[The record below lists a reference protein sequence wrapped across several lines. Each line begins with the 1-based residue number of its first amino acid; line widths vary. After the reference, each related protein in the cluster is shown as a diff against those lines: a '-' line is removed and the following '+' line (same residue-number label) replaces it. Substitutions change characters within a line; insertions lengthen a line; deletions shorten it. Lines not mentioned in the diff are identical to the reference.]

1 MKYYD
6 KLGGLKAITEDRLRY
21 FDHGQTANVYML
33 DESIVFKRYFSY
45 VRDAV
50 IIDDEVFKLLQSFND
65 PQIVKL
71 LELFKSEG
79 NKNSAYT
86 MEYVKEEDV
95 DYLDE
100 YSSVFLEHIS
110 ELERIVDIF
119 TEERLRVMDLKNSN
133 VIVKKNGLVIIDP
146 DKYRI
151 VDYKPVISNKDQVLY
166 LAYSLL
172 NFGKSKVGDSLDR
185 VKLLDFRH
193 SIVVDESLDIT
204 SQLARTLKK
213 TKKPIDIFRRAL

>member
-45 VRDAV
+45 VSDAV

-71 LELFKSEG
+71 LELFKSEE

>member
-1 MKYYD
+1 MRYYD
-6 KLGGLKAITEDRLRY
+6 KQGGLKAITEDRLRY

-33 DESIVFKRYFSY
+33 DESVVFKRYFSY
-45 VRDAV
+45 ISDAV
-50 IIDDEVFKLLQSFND
+50 IIDDEVFKLLQSLNY
-65 PQIVKL
+65 PEIVRL
-71 LELFKSEG
+71 FELFKSEE
-79 NKNSAYT
+79 NKNNAYT
-86 MEYVKEEDV
+86 MEYVGEEDV
-95 DYLDE
+95 DYLDS
-100 YSSVFLEHIS
+100 YSSVFLEHIRAV
-110 ELERIVDIF
+110 EQIVDIF

-133 VIVKKNGLVIIDP
+133 VIVRKNGLVIIDP

-193 SIVVDESLDIT
+193 SIIVDESMDIT
-204 SQLARTLKK
+204 SQLAQTLKK